1 MKTIWKMKLMVVVF
15 VLLLIHVALPV
26 HSDVPPPQGA
36 QNYLSIQYA
45 HVISE
50 GGYFW
55 MNITNKLGNAGVGIE
70 LHPSS
75 EFIRCFPTSN
85 LSSYLKENE
94 SEQFLFIA
102 PWKAGT
108 FNIGVD
114 SAVGGIST
122 EKAIQ
127 HTDCSV
133 LVVDADTI
141 ADLRGVNA
149 TALEQA
155 IQAIQKDIDNINRNL
170 GNRMSNIENSVSY
183 ISELSTII
191 YNLGKEI
198 EQMQAIIY
206 ALNSTSHETEA
217 IGFTTFGAGL
227 VTGIIVATVICTLV
241 FVMFVLSRKKEGVH

>member
-1 MKTIWKMKLMVVVF
+1 MKRSIVIVGL
-15 VLLLIHVALPV
+15 LLCLLIHVALPV

-36 QNYLSIQYA
+36 QDYLSIQYA

-55 MNITNKLGNAGVGIE
+55 MNITNKLGNAGIGIE

-102 PWKAGT
+102 PWKEGT

-127 HTDCSV
+127 HTDCLV
-133 LVVDADTI
+133 LVVNADTI
-141 ADLRGVNA
+141 ANLRGVNA

-155 IQAIQKDIDNINRNL
+155 IQAIQKDIDDINHNL

-191 YNLGKEI
+191 YNLGREV
-198 EQMQAIIY
+198 ERMQAIIY
-206 ALNSTSHETEA
+206 ELNSTSHETEA
-217 IGFTTFGAGL
+217 TGFTAFGAGV
-227 VTGIIVATVICTLV
+227 VTGIIIATVICILV
-241 FVMFVLSRKKEGVH
+241 FVMFVLGRKKESAS